1 MNISHK
7 STLIE
12 TLKEFDVSLKKSL
25 GQNFLIDENIPI
37 KIASSQ
43 EGLADGIIEIGPGA
57 GVLTKELALR
67 FKKVVS
73 IELDK
78 RLKPVLD
85 KTLEEHKNVEIIYED
100 VLKADLKKIIENM
113 GVEKVAVAANLP
125 YYITSPVIMALLEQR
140 LPLESITVMVQK
152 EAADRLTAKIPSRN
166 VGAVTLAVAYFS
178 EPEFLFNVKR
188 GSFMPPP
195 NVDSAVIK
203 LNIRK
208 EPPVVL
214 NSEKAFFKLI
224 KAAFMHRRK
233 TLVNSVA
240 SGLGIKKEDIIKA
253 LLSLNISETIRP
265 EQLSLEQFA
274 NLSNILGWWIWKVFM
289 RVRF

>member
-166 VGAVTLAVAYFS
+166 VGAVTLAVAYYS

-274 NLSNILGWWIWKVFM
+274 NLSNILG
-289 RVRF
+289 

>member
-78 RLKPVLD
+78 
-85 KTLEEHKNVEIIYED
+85 TLEELKNVEIIYED

-152 EAADRLTAKIPSRN
+152 EAADRLTA
-166 VGAVTLAVAYFS
+166 
-178 EPEFLFNVKR
+178 
-188 GSFMPPP
+188 
-195 NVDSAVIK
+195 
-203 LNIRK
+203 
-208 EPPVVL
+208 
-214 NSEKAFFKLI
+214 
-224 KAAFMHRRK
+224 
-233 TLVNSVA
+233 
-240 SGLGIKKEDIIKA
+240 
-253 LLSLNISETIRP
+253 
-265 EQLSLEQFA
+265 
-274 NLSNILGWWIWKVFM
+274 
-289 RVRF
+289 

>member
-85 KTLEEHKNVEIIYED
+85 KTLEELKNVEIIYED

-166 VGAVTLAVAYFS
+166 VGAVTLAVAYYS

-274 NLSNILGWWIWKVFM
+274 NLSNILG
-289 RVRF
+289 

>member
-73 IELDK
+73 VELDK

-274 NLSNILGWWIWKVFM
+274 NLSNILG
-289 RVRF
+289 

>member
-274 NLSNILGWWIWKVFM
+274 NLSNILG
-289 RVRF
+289 

>member
-166 VGAVTLAVAYFS
+166 VGAVTLAVAYYS

-214 NSEKAFFKLI
+214 NSEEAFFKLI

>member
-166 VGAVTLAVAYFS
+166 VGAVTLAVAYYS

-214 NSEKAFFKLI
+214 NSEEAFFKLI

-274 NLSNILGWWIWKVFM
+274 NLSNILG
-289 RVRF
+289 

>member
-85 KTLEEHKNVEIIYED
+85 KTLEEYKNVEIIYED

-274 NLSNILGWWIWKVFM
+274 NLSNILG
-289 RVRF
+289 

>member
-85 KTLEEHKNVEIIYED
+85 KTLEELKNVEIIYED

-166 VGAVTLAVAYFS
+166 VGAVTLAVAYYS

-214 NSEKAFFKLI
+214 NSEEAFFKLI

-274 NLSNILGWWIWKVFM
+274 NLSNILG
-289 RVRF
+289 

>member
-85 KTLEEHKNVEIIYED
+85 KTLEELKNVEIIYED

-125 YYITSPVIMALLEQR
+125 YYITSPVIMALLE
-140 LPLESITVMVQK
+140 
-152 EAADRLTAKIPSRN
+152 
-166 VGAVTLAVAYFS
+166 
-178 EPEFLFNVKR
+178 
-188 GSFMPPP
+188 
-195 NVDSAVIK
+195 
-203 LNIRK
+203 
-208 EPPVVL
+208 
-214 NSEKAFFKLI
+214 
-224 KAAFMHRRK
+224 
-233 TLVNSVA
+233 
-240 SGLGIKKEDIIKA
+240 
-253 LLSLNISETIRP
+253 
-265 EQLSLEQFA
+265 
-274 NLSNILGWWIWKVFM
+274 
-289 RVRF
+289 